1 MVTLAAL
8 VRVATPLLAPAF
20 VPTAMATAQTLWLLA
35 FGGLLAGLGPMLLRP
50 RVDGAPG

>member
-1 MVTLAAL
+1 MITLAAL
-8 VRVATPLLAPAF
+8 VRVATPLLAPAAF
-20 VPTAMATAQTLWLLA
+20 PAAMATAQALWLLA